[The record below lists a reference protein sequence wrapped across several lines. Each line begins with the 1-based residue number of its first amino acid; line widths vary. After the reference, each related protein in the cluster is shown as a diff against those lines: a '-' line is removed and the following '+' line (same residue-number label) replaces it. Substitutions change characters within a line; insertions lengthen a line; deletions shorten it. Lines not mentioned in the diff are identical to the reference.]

1 MVQFDSPFPKTR
13 KSLRKVLSLRI
24 MMKALLIA
32 LAIFGV
38 LFIFVLVGL
47 IGLLGTETKLT
58 LPVPEK
64 AILTV
69 NFDNPLPER
78 RGDEWLYGFSEQP

>member
-47 IGLLGTETKLT
+47 IGLLGTEK
-58 LPVPEK
+58 VDASGSRK
-64 AILTV
+64 GD
-69 NFDNPLPER
+69 FD
-78 RGDEWLYGFSEQP
+78 G